1 MLIPFLSAIAL
12 LSYVSRSQFACSNW
26 DSEITCNLQ
35 SDGKCK
41 WIVDSATPNGECKC
55 ASTINLDILF
65 AIDTSGSIGLNN
77 FETLKS
83 FIGTLTS
90 HSINTDSSKIG
101 FITFSTQV
109 NFSRSIQSWETESL
123 RNYISGLHWNGGW
136 TNTPEVIRQSI
147 AEFDGN
153 IDPARQQILILITD
167 GAPCLPEALG
177 GCPQSICQYRTQ
189 VNYKAIRIIIVS
201 VGDKLK
207 EQYVQCLTQTDEDL
221 IPVNSF
227 AIEDFD
233 SIMGS
238 LSDVLCPTAIQFK
251 VTEAKAMRKPSSWS
265 NTGDAR
271 FTRFIEIYNT
281 GSEINLQGIRA

>member
-12 LSYVSRSQFACSNW
+12 LSYVSRSQCTSTVLILSRIRPIMNIRHNTVACSNYW

-177 GCPQSICQYRTQ
+177 GCPQSICQYRT
-189 VNYKAIRIIIVS
+189 
-201 VGDKLK
+201 
-207 EQYVQCLTQTDEDL
+207 
-221 IPVNSF
+221 
-227 AIEDFD
+227 
-233 SIMGS
+233 
-238 LSDVLCPTAIQFK
+238 
-251 VTEAKAMRKPSSWS
+251 
-265 NTGDAR
+265 
-271 FTRFIEIYNT
+271 
-281 GSEINLQGIRA
+281 